1 VIPALWRA
9 LRGFIAHRGFFLAA
23 GLSFY
28 FLICLIPLLFL
39 FISIAGFLLTSE
51 AAGQAVLHQ
60 LGQIVPVYRKE
71 MQEILGRIVATRRF
85 SGLMGTVILV
95 LFSTQL
101 FAAQRLV
108 LNEVFSVR
116 RGRGYI
122 TGLLSDILML
132 FLMGTLFIGSIVVT
146 DLFTWLKV
154 LVLAPANMPRAGIR
168 WMVVGIALAF
178 NTVLFFVA
186 YRYFPSRKV
195 AVWATFWGA
204 LLASGLWEVAKQ
216 VFRWYI
222 LTLGVYDQLYGTL
235 GALVALSMFAYYS
248 GIVFI
253 LGAEYAAAL
262 DARWRARK

>member
-1 VIPALWRA
+1 VIPAFWTA
-9 LRGFIAHRGFFLAA
+9 LRGFYAHRGYFLAA

-28 FLICLIPLLFL
+28 FLICLIPILFL
-39 FISIAGFLLTSE
+39 FISLAGFVLSSE

-71 MQEILGRIVATRRF
+71 MNEILARIIATRNL
-85 SGLMGTVILV
+85 SGLVGTLILV

-108 LNEVFSVR
+108 LNEVFTVR
-116 RGRGYI
+116 RGRGI
-122 TGLLSDILML
+122 VKGMLSDILMIFVMGAL
-132 FLMGTLFIGSIVVT
+132 FLSSIAIT
-146 DLFTWLKV
+146 DLFAWLRVFV
-154 LVLAPANMPRAGIR
+154 LNPVMPRQGVR
-168 WMVVGIALAF
+168 WTFVGLALGF

-186 YRYFPSRKV
+186 YRYFPSRDV
-195 AVWATFWGA
+195 NIWATLWGA
-204 LLASGLWEVAKQ
+204 VLASALWETAKQ

-222 LTLGVYDQLYGTL
+222 LSVGVYDQIYGPL
-235 GALVALSMFAYYS
+235 GVLVALSMFAYYS

-262 DARWRARK
+262 EARWRARA